1 MHVYA
6 MYVVAILVLAFAG
19 ERSCIH
25 LAGLKPWMNP
35 CVVEVESEDE
45 FIVVENHSALQFW
58 TLIIRHIFR
67 LRFKQRQF
75 AFLGIHLRDNTS
87 KQVREALKNLNFR

>member
-1 MHVYA
+1 
-6 MYVVAILVLAFAG
+6 
-19 ERSCIH
+19 
-25 LAGLKPWMNP
+25 MNP

-45 FIVVENHSALQFW
+45 FIVVENHRALQFW
-58 TLIIRHIFR
+58 TRIIQHIFR

>member
-1 MHVYA
+1 M
-6 MYVVAILVLAFAG
+6 
-19 ERSCIH
+19 E
-25 LAGLKPWMNP
+25 P
-35 CVVEVESEDE
+35 CAVEADSEHE
-45 FIVVENHSALQFW
+45 FIVVENHRVLQLW

-87 KQVREALKNLNFR
+87 RQVREALKNLKFQ